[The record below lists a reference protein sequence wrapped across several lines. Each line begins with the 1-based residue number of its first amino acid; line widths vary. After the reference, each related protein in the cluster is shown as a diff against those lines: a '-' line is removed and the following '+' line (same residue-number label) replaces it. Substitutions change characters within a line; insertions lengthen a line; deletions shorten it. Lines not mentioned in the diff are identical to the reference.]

1 MRNKYLLLT
10 AVAAFACAS
19 CVVDK
24 SAGPAN
30 DKTVQIGN
38 IEAYVD
44 YQVPVK
50 SGSATIVTLDEDT
63 LAVTRTTATIPVPR
77 YAVRSGVLKTTYSDD
92 PIYENFSASQYWHYI
107 AFEDSR
113 KADYDYND
121 LVIHCRVRTSNGG
134 FGENHQMLHKHEVSV
149 QPVALGGTRKL
160 KLGILYKESEASDR
174 VLEKILCEDIRAG
187 LFDGNPTFPI
197 NTNPSKEIRQVS
209 SELTPLFTL
218 TNYDLAFKVVWFIET
233 GSDRFYAATTN
244 LGADQ
249 TYEMISPDGLPYGIS
264 LTQKWDYPIEKCSI
278 REVYPGFDEW
288 LRTGD
293 EEILL
298 KNPDREKKFP
308 ASYHKLWNYT
318 N

>member
-1 MRNKYLLLT
+1 MRTKYFLLIT
-10 AVAAFACAS
+10 ATTFACIS

-24 SAGPAN
+24 SSGPEAGTP
-30 DKTVQIGN
+30 VQIGT
-38 IEAYVD
+38 IESHVD

-50 SGSATIVTLDEDT
+50 SGSTTIVTLGEDT

-77 YAVRSGVLKTTYSDD
+77 YAARSGELKISYSND
-92 PIYENFSASQYWHYI
+92 PIYENFSTSQHWHYI

-134 FGENHQMLHKHEVSV
+134 FGENHQLLQRHEVLV
-149 QPVALGGTRKL
+149 QPVALGGTRKM

-174 VLEKILCEDIRAG
+174 VLETILCEDVRAT
-187 LFDGNPTFPI
+187 LFEGNPTFPI
-197 NTNPSKEIRQVS
+197 NTSLSKEIKQVNDK
-209 SELTPLFTL
+209 LTLLFTH
-218 TNYDLAFKVVWFIET
+218 TNYDLGFKVVWFIET
-233 GSDRFYAATTN
+233 ESDRFYAATTN
-244 LGADQ
+244 LDADR
-249 TYEMISPDGLPYGIS
+249 TYDMISPDGLPYGIS
-264 LTQKWDYPIEKCSI
+264 LTKKWDYPIEKCSV

-298 KNPDREKKFP
+298 KNPNREKKFP
-308 ASYHKLWNYT
+308 ASYNKLWNYT